1 MRSHVARRLVYSA
14 GVTSLVAVGVGAAA
28 AAAPTA
34 IAAPDHPAVP
44 ATAAAAPAGG
54 VSPVLL
60 ITGMR
65 FGFGSGPGG
74 RPEPMMV
81 PGRSASSA
89 RQAVPVA
96 GLRLAGRSFEI
107 PADALPYLGHGLDPS
122 LFDLAAL
129 RRLERD
135 GRLPVRVSY
144 QGQVPVLPGIRI
156 TSAAAETALG
166 YLTPAS
172 APKFGAALRRQ
183 FAADHDRASYG
194 TDGLFARSVSI
205 ALAGTA
211 APRPVKPQFVMHTL
225 TVHGTDLAGKP
236 DNGDLAIV
244 MNADDGAR
252 FGDPIET
259 EAVFESG
266 VAKFSVPQGNYWVI
280 GDFIGP
286 KFPFAQRLVIKPQL
300 AVLTH
305 HAQLSL
311 DERAASSEVRVTTPR
326 PAVLEDG
333 SLTLVRTP
341 GLPGG
346 EASEFELFTVPG
358 EPLWVSPTRQK
369 PTVGGMESF
378 TQFQLASRVNRP
390 GVPYAYSLDFEG
402 KGLIPTGAFQSAGLS
417 QPGRC

>member
-1 MRSHVARRLVYSA
+1 M
-14 GVTSLVAVGVGAAA
+14 
-28 AAAPTA
+28 
-34 IAAPDHPAVP
+34 
-44 ATAAAAPAGG
+44 
-54 VSPVLL
+54 
-60 ITGMR
+60 
-65 FGFGSGPGG
+65 
-74 RPEPMMV
+74 
-81 PGRSASSA
+81 
-89 RQAVPVA
+89 
-96 GLRLAGRSFEI
+96 
-107 PADALPYLGHGLDPS
+107 
-122 LFDLAAL
+122 
-129 RRLERD
+129 
-135 GRLPVRVSY
+135 
-144 QGQVPVLPGIRI
+144 
-156 TSAAAETALG
+156 
-166 YLTPAS
+166 
-172 APKFGAALRRQ
+172 
-183 FAADHDRASYG
+183 
-194 TDGLFARSVSI
+194 FARGVSI
-205 ALAGTA
+205 ALAGAA

-286 KFPFAQRLVIKPQL
+286 QFPFAQRLVIKPQL

-369 PTVGGMESF
+369 PTVGALESLHAVPVGVAG
-378 TQFQLASRVNRP
+378 QQARSAVRVQPRFRRYGP
-390 GVPYAYSLDFEG
+390 DSA
-402 KGLIPTGAFQSAGLS
+402 GAFQARPSSLAVVDNRYFQDFPSVGGWNITGGTRQEFGVITHSAAQFPSGC
-417 QPGRC
+417 QGT